1 MQKKVIQIDLGL
13 IQDIES
19 QIQNA
24 FNIYDVQSELIKAQ
38 SQVKKA
44 KSDFSAALSKA
55 EDGLKKAN
63 DLGAESLSR
72 PFSAR
77 VSELKGAISKCDKL
91 IVAIDKAISAV

>member
-44 KSDFSAALSKA
+44 KSDFSATLSKA